1 MYLMQTIKQNMNRR
15 EFVRSALVAAGS
27 AAAVLSS
34 RELSWAEKIFNQE
47 LMNKRIYSGFQ
58 GLTDLPY
65 FEMTDRGLLRLTVDG
80 LDGGIDGHTHFA
92 LNTLAGLKPDL
103 QRSTP
108 KTEYY
113 IEPHDKLSLNIYMN
127 KNQTPADRQKMTSTI
142 IRQMTPL
149 GSSVTDTHTIPNLL
163 AEMDLLRIEK
173 AVVFPIKYG
182 LPFGDDMTQW
192 YLSEIEKSGQKDRF
206 IVCCSVKPTS
216 SNAAKE
222 VGEYKAMGLKG
233 VKMHP
238 NSARFYPNDRAA
250 WPCYEAAGKNDL
262 PVLIHCGRTGQEPK
276 SGLARMLYSEDY
288 ADVKNFSEPVA
299 AFPSVRFVLCHAGAL
314 QNEEAVR
321 IAKNHRNVWMD
332 VQGQSVDNIRK
343 MIKELGPE
351 RLMFGSDFPFYPVAT
366 VLARV
371 LVATETDKVVR
382 KMIFSENARRF
393 WNTAK

>member
-1 MYLMQTIKQNMNRR
+1 MKKNMNRR

-34 RELSWAEKIFNQE
+34 SELSWAEKIFNQE

-92 LNTLAGLKPDL
+92 MNMLAGLKPDL

-113 IEPHDKLSLNIYMN
+113 IEPDDKLSLNVYMN
-127 KNQTPADRQKMTSTI
+127 KNQTPADKQKMTKTTLL
-142 IRQMTPL
+142 QMTPL

-173 AVVFPIKYG
+173 AVVFPIKTG
-182 LPFGDDMTQW
+182 MPFGDEMTQW
-192 YLSEIEKSGQKDRF
+192 YLREIEKSGKKDRF

-216 SNAAKE
+216 NNAVKE

-238 NSARFYPNDRAA
+238 NFARFYPNDRAA
-250 WPCYEAAGKNDL
+250 WPCYEAAGRNNL

-276 SGLARMLYSEDY
+276 KGIANMLYSEDY
-288 ADVKNFSEPVA
+288 ADIKNFSEPVE
-299 AFPSVRFVLCHAGAL
+299 AFPRVRFVFCHAGAL
-314 QNEEAVR
+314 QNAEAIV
-321 IAKNHRNVWMD
+321 IAKKNKNVWMD

-351 RLMFGSDFPFYPVAT
+351 RLMFGSDFPFYPLAT
-366 VLARV
+366 VLSRM
-371 LVATETDKVVR
+371 LVATEKDKVVR

-393 WNTAK
+393 WGIAK

>member
-1 MYLMQTIKQNMNRR
+1 MEKNMNRR

-27 AAAVLSS
+27 AAAVLSLS
-34 RELSWAEKIFNQE
+34 ELSWAEKIFNQE
-47 LMNKRIYSGFQ
+47 LMNKRTYSGFQ

-92 LNTLAGLKPDL
+92 MNMLAGLKPDL

-113 IEPHDKLSLNIYMN
+113 IEPDDKLSLNVYMN
-127 KNQTPADRQKMTSTI
+127 KNQTPADKQKMTRTTLL
-142 IRQMTPL
+142 QMTPL

-173 AVVFPIKYG
+173 AVVFPIKTG
-182 LPFGDDMTQW
+182 MPFGDEMTQW
-192 YLSEIEKSGQKDRF
+192 YLSEIEKSGKKDRF

-216 SNAAKE
+216 NNAAKE

-238 NSARFYPNDRAA
+238 NFARFYPNDRAA
-250 WPCYEAAGKNDL
+250 WPCYEAAGKNNL

-276 SGLARMLYSEDY
+276 KGIANMLYSEDY
-288 ADVKNFSEPVA
+288 ADIKNFSEPVES
-299 AFPSVRFVLCHAGAL
+299 FPRVRFVFCHAGAL
-314 QNEEAVR
+314 QNEEAIR
-321 IAKNHRNVWMD
+321 IAKKNKNVWMD

-343 MIKELGPE
+343 MIRQLGPE

-366 VLARV
+366 VLARM
-371 LVATETDKVVR
+371 LVATEKDKVVR

-393 WNTAK
+393 WNIAK

>member
-1 MYLMQTIKQNMNRR
+1 MKKNMNRR

-34 RELSWAEKIFNQE
+34 AKLSWAEKIFNRE
-47 LMNKRIYSGFQ
+47 VMNKRIYSGFR
-58 GLTDLPY
+58 GLADLPY

-80 LDGGIDGHTHFA
+80 LEGGIDGHTHLA
-92 LNTLAGLKPDL
+92 LTTLAGLKPDL

-113 IEPHDKLSLNIYMN
+113 IEPDDKLSLNVYMN
-127 KNQTPADRQKMTSTI
+127 KNQTPADRQKMIGATL
-142 IRQMTPL
+142 RQMIPL
-149 GSSVTDTHTIPNLL
+149 GSSVTNTHTIPNLL

-173 AVVFPIKYG
+173 AVIFPVKNG
-182 LPFGDDMTQW
+182 LLFGDDMTEW
-192 YLSEIEKSGQKDRF
+192 YLNEIEKSGKKERF
-206 IVCCSVKPTS
+206 IICCSVKPTS
-216 SNAAKE
+216 ANAAGK
-222 VGEYKAMGLKG
+222 VDEYKAMGFKG

-238 NSARFYPNDRAA
+238 NYARFYPNDRAA
-250 WPCYEAAGKNDL
+250 WPCYEAAGKNNL

-288 ADVKNFSEPVA
+288 SDIKNFPGPVA
-299 AFPSVRFVLCHAGAL
+299 AFPGVRFVLCHAGAL

-332 VQGQSVDNIRK
+332 VQGQSVDNIRN

-366 VLARV
+366 VLARM
-371 LVATETDKVVR
+371 LVATEKDKSVR
-382 KMIFSENARRF
+382 KMIFSENAKRF
-393 WNTAK
+393 WNAAK